1 MMQRALLALCVCM
14 AGLMAAAGEL
24 AIRPGEKIGF
34 LGDSITE
41 IGTQHP
47 GGYTRLVMS
56 GLEALGCKAEPVFA
70 GVGGHKSDDMHARI
84 ERDIL
89 AHKPKWMLLSCGVN
103 DTWHAQMSGRKGV
116 PLPEFIA
123 HVTEMVKAAK
133 ASGIQVMLMTA
144 TVVYESPDYV
154 CNQQLKAY
162 NAAIH
167 KIAREQSCRIAD
179 VGQAIRSELER
190 MHAAGRPY
198 GTLLTVDGV
207 HMNPLGDAI
216 MAETI
221 LRAFGADDT
230 DMAKVQTAWN
240 KIPDFNSRLG
250 ISYKLTLGQFREL
263 DRQAAKR
270 GLTFKDY
277 ATTLLQKAMEEAL
290 RQGGK

>member
-1 MMQRALLALCVCM
+1 MKMVRAWVVLALLCGLAL
-14 AGLMAAAGEL
+14 AGEL
-24 AIRPGEKIGF
+24 AVRPGEKIGF
-34 LGDSITE
+34 LGDSITA

-56 GLEALGCKAEPVFA
+56 GLEAMGCKAEPVFA
-70 GVGGHKSDDMHARI
+70 GVGGHKSDDMHKRI
-84 ERDIL
+84 ARDIL
-89 AHKPKWMLLSCGVN
+89 AHRPKWMLLSCGVN
-103 DTWHAQMSGRKGV
+103 DTWHAQMRGRRGV
-116 PLPEFIA
+116 PLPEFID

-133 ASGIQVMLMTA
+133 AAGIEVMLMTA
-144 TVVYESPDYV
+144 TVVYETPDYV

-167 KIAREQSCRIAD
+167 KIAKEHGCRVAD
-179 VGQAIRSELER
+179 VGQAIRAELER

-221 LRAFGADDT
+221 LRAFGADDA
-230 DMAKVQTAWN
+230 DLAKAQAAWN
-240 KIPDFNSRLG
+240 KIPDFNARLG
-250 ISYKLTLGQFREL
+250 IPYKLTLAQFRAL
-263 DRQAAKR
+263 DRQAEKR

-277 ATTLLQKAMEEAL
+277 AATLLQKALEEAL